1 MVSCRFPAYI
11 SYITIAHFLASL
23 VYLFV
28 TTVFN
33 FGTPFNDS
41 LSVEQ
46 RKIKK
51 ESSRKRGLL
60 TLSSFE
66 VLGVGG
72 VCCPPSR
79 AVKR

>member
-51 ESSRKRGLL
+51 ESSRKRGVVFGIAFIICLL
-60 TLSSFE
+60 
-66 VLGVGG
+66 VLFILQPFVI
-72 VCCPPSR
+72 PY
-79 AVKR
+79 